1 MPVTNLSAQTAS
13 LEERVKSVLRSV
25 RSISPEVIGAAAVNM
40 DGFILASVL
49 PNELDEELL
58 SAMTA
63 SFLGA
68 GEQMSGELM
77 HSPLEQTY
85 VKSEKGYVI
94 LNSVGS
100 EAVLAILATSDV
112 KLGLVFFELKR
123 KVLPD
128 LARILA
134 PGPV

>member
-1 MPVTNLSAQTAS
+1 MQAKDVAVQAGS
-13 LEERVKSVLRSV
+13 LEERVRDVLRGV
-25 RSISPEVIGAAAVNM
+25 RSISPEVIGSAAVNM

-49 PNELDEELL
+49 PSELDEELL

-63 SFLGA
+63 TFLGA
-68 GEQMSGELM
+68 GEQMSEELM
-77 HSPLEQTY
+77 RSPLEQTY

-94 LNSVGS
+94 LNSVGK
-100 EAVLAILATSDV
+100 EAVLAILATTEV

-123 KVLPD
+123 KVLPE

-134 PGPV
+134 TDTI

>member
-1 MPVTNLSAQTAS
+1 MPVTNVQSQAAS
-13 LEERVKSVLRSV
+13 LEERVRGVLRSV

-63 SFLGA
+63 TFLGA
-68 GEQMSGELM
+68 GEQMSEELM
-77 HSPLEQTY
+77 RSALEQTY

-94 LNSVGS
+94 LNSVGA

-123 KVLPD
+123 KVLPE
-128 LARILA
+128 LTRILA
-134 PGPV
+134 AEPG